1 MSSGWQFLGYVG
13 LKLLAYVMWCYAGVG
28 LLRMERTL
36 RAAIGLGVL
45 RLIIGVCFGFGV
57 FLAGGMAH
65 LEAPKNEF
73 LMYLEIY
80 APVRWIEWGI
90 MAMVLS
96 ARERGVTGFLVG
108 NSNRARLWRLGGIVV
123 SMFADLP
130 ILLSSRG
137 AGEMLP
143 VGRFLC

>member
-1 MSSGWQFLGYVG
+1 MSSGWEFIGYVALKLAAYIVWCYVG
-13 LKLLAYVMWCYAGVG
+13 LALFWP
-28 LLRMERTL
+28 ERK
-36 RAAIGLGVL
+36 IGLAAGFGVL

-57 FLAGGMAH
+57 FLVGGMAH
-65 LEAPKNEF
+65 LEAPKNQF

-80 APVRWIEWGI
+80 APVRWFEWGI
-90 MAMVLS
+90 MAAILS
-96 ARERGVTGFLVG
+96 ARDRGVAAFLIG
-108 NSNRARLWRLGGIVV
+108 SSNRARMWRVGGIVV
-123 SMFADLP
+123 SILADLP

>member
-1 MSSGWQFLGYVG
+1 MSSGWEFIGYVALKVAAYIVWCYVG
-13 LKLLAYVMWCYAGVG
+13 LALFAAQR
-28 LLRMERTL
+28 RMGQ
-36 RAAIGLGVL
+36 AVGLGVL
-45 RLIIGVCFGFGV
+45 RLIIGVFFGFSI
-57 FLAGGMAH
+57 FLVGGMAH
-65 LEAPKNEF
+65 LEAPKSDF

-90 MAMVLS
+90 MAAILS
-96 ARERGVTGFLVG
+96 ARDRGVAAFLIG
-108 NSNRARLWRLGGIVV
+108 DSKRSRLWRVGGIVV
-123 SMFADLP
+123 SILADLP

>member
-1 MSSGWQFLGYVG
+1 MSSGWEFIGYVALKLAAYIAWCYVG
-13 LKLLAYVMWCYAGVG
+13 LALF
-28 LLRMERTL
+28 RPERRIGT
-36 RAAIGLGVL
+36 AASLGVL
-45 RLIIGVCFGFGV
+45 RLIIGVLFGFSI
-57 FLAGGMAH
+57 FLVGGMAH
-65 LEAPKNEF
+65 LEAPKSDF

-90 MAMVLS
+90 LAAILS
-96 ARERGVTGFLVG
+96 AHDRGVVRFLIG
-108 NSNRARLWRLGGIVV
+108 DSNRSRLWRVGGIVV
-123 SMFADLP
+123 SIVADLP